1 MEKILTVTVPAYN
14 AEPYLEYC
22 LDSLCLPDL
31 LDKVEIIVVDDG
43 SQDLTG
49 QLADQ
54 YMFRFP
60 GTVRVIHK
68 ENGGHGSGIN
78 CGIQAAKGRYFK
90 IVDAD
95 DWVDAQGF
103 RNLVGFLEHSINGS
117 DTSEN
122 ISDLIVSGF
131 YWAFD
136 DGSGEEE
143 NFCRKPEI
151 KEPFPGVV
159 YNQVYYFDQ
168 IAKKIYV
175 KMHALTI
182 RTELLQNNMV
192 RIDENCFYVDMEY
205 ILFPIPYA
213 ATITFIRDFVYQYR
227 IGRQGQSVDPDRMVR
242 LQADYDR
249 VLKALFA
256 FYRQCRSG
264 CIPCSHEKCDY
275 IARII
280 ARAVAGKIKI
290 LLSLPIKQHVR
301 KRLISF
307 DKGLKKY
314 YPSVYKANCSK
325 GFALLRFSGYRLYM
339 PACWLLRIRNRR
351 R

>member
-14 AEPYLEYC
+14 AESYLGYC

-31 LDKVEIIVVDDG
+31 LDKLEVIVVDDG
-43 SQDLTG
+43 SQDSTG

-54 YMFRFP
+54 YMLRFP

-95 DWVDAQGF
+95 DWVEAQGL
-103 RNLVGFLEHSINGS
+103 RNLVRFLERSRS
-117 DTSEN
+117 DCKGEE
-122 ISDLIVSGF
+122 IPLDLIVSGF

-136 DGSGEEE
+136 DGSGQEE
-143 NFCRKPEI
+143 NFRRKAEI
-151 KEPFPGVV
+151 REPFPGVV
-159 YNQVYYFDQ
+159 YNQVYAFDQ
-168 IAKKIYV
+168 IANRIYV

-182 RTELLQNNMV
+182 RTELLRRNEI
-192 RIDENCFYVDMEY
+192 RIDKNCFYVDMEY
-205 ILFPIPYA
+205 ILFPIPYTE
-213 ATITFIRDFVYQYR
+213 TIAFIRDFVYQYR
-227 IGRQGQSVDPDRMVR
+227 IGRQGQSVNPDRMIR

-256 FYRQCRSG
+256 FYEQCCRG
-264 CIPCSHEKCDY
+264 NIPCSREKCDY
-275 IARII
+275 IARVI
-280 ARAVAGKIKI
+280 ARAAAGKIKI
-290 LLSLPIKQHVR
+290 LLSLPIKQEAR
-301 KRLISF
+301 KSLISF
-307 DKGLKKY
+307 DKGLKKH
-314 YPSVYKANCSK
+314 YPDVYEANCSR
-325 GFALLRFSGYRLYM
+325 GVSLLRFSGYRLYR
-339 PACWLLRIRNRR
+339 PACWLLRLRNRR

>member
-14 AEPYLEYC
+14 AESYLGYC

-31 LDKVEIIVVDDG
+31 LDKLEIIVVDDG

-54 YMFRFP
+54 YMLRFP

-78 CGIQAAKGRYFK
+78 CGIQAAQGRYFK

-103 RNLVGFLEHSINGS
+103 RNLIRFLERSLNRS
-117 DTSEN
+117 DSSEN

-136 DGSGEEE
+136 DGSGQEE
-143 NFCRKPEI
+143 NFRRKPEI

-159 YNQVYYFDQ
+159 YNQVYRFDQ
-168 IAKKIYV
+168 IASKLYV

-182 RTELLQNNMV
+182 RTELLQSHMV

-213 ATITFIRDFVYQYR
+213 ETIAFIRDFVYQYR
-227 IGRQGQSVDPDRMVR
+227 IGRQGQSVDPNRMIR

-256 FYRQCRSG
+256 FYEQCSSG
-264 CIPCSHEKCDY
+264 EIPCSHEKCGY

-280 ARAVAGKIKI
+280 ARAAAGKIKI
-290 LLSLPIKQHVR
+290 LLSLPIRRAVKD
-301 KRLISF
+301 RLISF
-307 DKGLKKY
+307 DKGLKKH
-314 YPSVYKANCSK
+314 YPCIYKANCSK
-325 GFALLRFSGYRLYM
+325 GVTLLRLSAYHLYT
-339 PACWLLRIRNRR
+339 PACWLLRIKNRR
-351 R
+351 K